1 MEKYIGEMDSSEL
14 GPCLLEPETRHV
26 EQIMVSDIPATD
38 DMFDMFMGPTVTRRR
53 EYILQHS
60 EEAEEN
66 D

>member
-1 MEKYIGEMDSSEL
+1 MDASEL
-14 GPCLLEPETRHV
+14 GPCLLEPDTRHV

-53 EYILQHS
+53 DYILQHS